1 MPFYALIRII
11 NLMRILS
18 KYDLFIFDWDHT
30 LTNST
35 LMLDILYLL
44 NVGRKKRRALKRMEE
59 DKPENAIK
67 HIKIKE
73 DVNRIYALFDDMYS
87 LMFRPK
93 LKKDAI
99 EFLAFL
105 KKNHK
110 KIAIF
115 SDSKTYRLMKETR
128 ELDVLKYVDYALSAE
143 SIDRY
148 KPDPTGLL
156 VLIDRFNATK
166 VRTLYVG
173 DMTSD
178 ILAAKFAKV
187 DSCAVSDGI
196 DLHAQLADARPTYCF
211 KTLRE
216 FLNAVEKK

>member
-73 DVNRIYALFDDMYS
+73 DVNRIYALFDDIYS

-93 LKKDAI
+93 LKPDSI
-99 EFLAFL
+99 EILNFL
-105 KKNHK
+105 KRNRK
-110 KIAIF
+110 KIVIF
-115 SDSKTYRLMKETR
+115 SDSKIYRLMKETR
-128 ELDVLKYVDYALSAE
+128 DLGVLRYVDYALSAE
-143 SIDRY
+143 AIDRY
-148 KPDPTGLL
+148 KPDPTGLM
-156 VLIDRFNATK
+156 VLMDMFRASRK
-166 VRTLYVG
+166 RTLYIG

-178 ILAAKFAKV
+178 ILAAKFAHV

-196 DLHAQLADARPTYCF
+196 DLHAQLADSKPTYCF

-216 FLNAVEKK
+216 FMDAVEKK